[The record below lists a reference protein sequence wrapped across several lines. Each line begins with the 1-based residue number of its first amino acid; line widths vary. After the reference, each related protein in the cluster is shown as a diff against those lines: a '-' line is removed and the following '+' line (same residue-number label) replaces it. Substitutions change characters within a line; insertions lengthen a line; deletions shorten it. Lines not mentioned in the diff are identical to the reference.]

1 MSFVRRRKGE
11 FSVRVCLVFL
21 VAFALFLSAAGTE
34 TVSSFKNPFKYTSER
49 VEATPEYEVYRLCFS
64 SPGPVPF
71 REAENV
77 IAYYFKPLRM
87 TGKKAPAVVCLHIL
101 GGNGDLTKLI
111 ASYFARRGMPAIM
124 PLMPLFLERIPPGGR
139 MNALAAPGGG
149 RMLGEVFFQI
159 PGDIRKSVDL
169 LSSFPEVDVSRI
181 HLVGTSMG
189 GILGFSAVGRD
200 PRIDK
205 AAFLLAGGNLPSI
218 LERDRKETK
227 PIAAAVRAATPED
240 RAYIDRA
247 LAGLEPM
254 NYVSVLAPKARAGK
268 IRMINASEDEVI
280 PLENSRRVAD
290 ALGLVPDRDFIV
302 LPGLGHYSAIAALPG
317 LLDTLAEFF
326 GGDAL
331 IPLPPPSPSEDSEV
345 IRQVF
350 SEIAAFLR
358 WNPPEGKMLRLS
370 ARFESF
376 KKDRLTYSGTLT
388 LLRGPAGRF
397 LFRLENASGLGEV
410 DRLCFGC
417 GEFPW
422 MQSRN
427 RTVFAGTLSPENRS
441 KIDQYL
447 SVQWKMTQQTAILL
461 TQLVAVNGR
470 MEAFEKFIS
479 LKLATAPDGAREI
492 RVAGKKLEASVS
504 LEKNR
509 SVPSSITFRQKDNFT
524 KVVFTCWESDSQYR
538 PADFEPPTDGVVR
551 NVDARTLEKIW
562 ASAMNFMIETGVDK

>member
-1 MSFVRRRKGE
+1 MSFVRRQKGE
-11 FSVRVCLVFL
+11 FSVRGFLVFL
-21 VAFALFLSAAGTE
+21 AVFTLFLSVAGTDA
-34 TVSSFKNPFKYTSER
+34 VSSFKTPFEYTSER
-49 VEATPEYEVYRLCFS
+49 VEATPEYEVYRLRFS

-77 IAYYFKPLRM
+77 TAYYYKPLRM
-87 TGKKAPAVVCLHIL
+87 AGKKAPAVVCLHIL

-139 MNALAAPGGG
+139 INALAAPGGG

-159 PGDIRKSVDL
+159 PGDIRKTVDL
-169 LSSFPEVDVSRI
+169 LVGFPEVDASRI

-227 PIAAAVRAATPED
+227 PIAAAVRAASPED

-247 LAGLEPM
+247 IAGLEPM
-254 NYVSVLAPKARAGK
+254 NYVAALTPRARAGK

-280 PLENSRRVAD
+280 PPENSRRVAE
-290 ALGLVPDRDFIV
+290 ALGLVRDRDFIV

-317 LLDTLAEFF
+317 LLDMLAEFF

-350 SEIAAFLR
+350 SEISAFLR
-358 WNPPEGKMLRLS
+358 WDPPEGKMLKLS

-376 KKDRLTYSGTLT
+376 KKDRLTYSGSVT

-417 GEFPW
+417 GEYPW
-422 MQSRN
+422 MQSHN
-427 RTVFAGTLSPENRS
+427 RTVFAGTLSPENRR
-441 KIDQYL
+441 KMDQYL
-447 SVQWKMTQQTAILL
+447 SVQWKMTQQTALL
-461 TQLVAVNGR
+461 LAQLVAANGN
-470 MEAFEKFIS
+470 MEAFEKFVS
-479 LKLATAPDGAREI
+479 LKLASAPDGTREI
-492 RVAGKKLEASVS
+492 RIAGKKLDASVS

-509 SVPSSITFRQKDNFT
+509 SVPSSVSFRQRDNFT
-524 KVVFTCWESDSQYR
+524 KVVFSCWESGSPYR
-538 PADFEPPTDGVVR
+538 PADFEPPAGESVR
-551 NVDARTLEKIW
+551 NVDARTLERIW
-562 ASAMNFMIETGVDK
+562 ASAMNFMIETGLEK

>member
-1 MSFVRRRKGE
+1 MSFVRRQKGE
-11 FSVRVCLVFL
+11 FSVRGFLVFL
-21 VAFALFLSAAGTE
+21 AVFALFLSVAGTDA
-34 TVSSFKNPFKYTSER
+34 VSSFKNPFEYTSER
-49 VEATPEYEVYRLCFS
+49 VDATPEYEVYRLRFS

-77 IAYYFKPLRM
+77 TAYYYKPFRM
-87 TGKKAPAVVCLHIL
+87 AGKKAPAVVCLHIL

-111 ASYFARRGMPAIM
+111 ASYFARRGMPSIM

-139 MNALAAPGGG
+139 INALAAPGGG

-159 PGDIRKSVDL
+159 PGDIRKTVDL
-169 LSSFPEVDVSRI
+169 LAGFPEVDASRI

-189 GILGFSAVGRD
+189 GILGFSAVGCD

-227 PIAAAVRAATPED
+227 PIAAAVRAASPED
-240 RAYIDRA
+240 RAYIERA
-247 LAGLEPM
+247 IAGLEPM
-254 NYVSVLAPKARAGK
+254 NYVAALTPRARAGK

-280 PLENSRRVAD
+280 PPENSRRVAE
-290 ALGLVPDRDFIV
+290 ALGLVRDRDFIV

-317 LLDTLAEFF
+317 LLDMLAEFF

-331 IPLPPPSPSEDSEV
+331 IPLPPSSPSEDSEV

-350 SEIAAFLR
+350 SEISAFLR
-358 WNPPEGKMLRLS
+358 WDPPEGKMLKLS

-376 KKDRLTYSGTLT
+376 KKDRLTYSGSVT

-417 GEFPW
+417 GEYPW

-427 RTVFAGTLSPENRS
+427 RTVFAGTLSPENRR
-441 KIDQYL
+441 KMDQYL
-447 SVQWKMTQQTAILL
+447 SVQWKMTQQTALL
-461 TQLVAVNGR
+461 LAQLVAANGN
-470 MEAFEKFIS
+470 MEAFEKFVS
-479 LKLATAPDGAREI
+479 LKLASAPDGTREI
-492 RVAGKKLEASVS
+492 RIAGKKLDASVS

-509 SVPSSITFRQKDNFT
+509 SVPSSVSFRQRDNFT
-524 KVVFTCWESDSQYR
+524 KVVFSCWESGSPYR
-538 PADFEPPTDGVVR
+538 PADFEPPAGESVR
-551 NVDARTLEKIW
+551 NVDARTLERIW
-562 ASAMNFMIETGVDK
+562 ASAMNFMIETGLEK